1 VIRKRPQAAL
11 QVDSRPAV
19 PLIHPEPGNKVA
31 PYFHMLAYFE
41 TAIGW
46 PELLKRTYKDM
57 IEDDAMGLAAQL
69 AYFFFLALFP
79 AILCVIALASF
90 FPLQNFTD
98 EMISALGRFAPDEM
112 LVLIR
117 DQMVRLGQGNDGG
130 LFSIGLLGAIWSSSA
145 ALVAIISAMNKAY
158 DIEESRP
165 WWKVRLTAILLTI
178 GLAVFIVFSFAL
190 IIGGPQVADWL
201 ANQYALGAA
210 FAWTWK
216 VLQWP
221 IAFAL
226 VVTGISLVYYLA
238 PDAEQEWVWIAP
250 GSLVA
255 ATLWVLGSLAFRYY
269 VVNFGGYET
278 TYGAVAGVILLLLW
292 FYLSGFVII
301 LGAEL
306 SAEIEHASP
315 WGKAPGEKVPG
326 QRKTIGAAA
335 SREYHEH
342 GALVPLPVTNP
353 KLLLPSRVYRLE
365 PTWLERLGAY
375 ALFVIHWRNRTK
387 S

>member
-1 VIRKRPQAAL
+1 
-11 QVDSRPAV
+11 
-19 PLIHPEPGNKVA
+19 
-31 PYFHMLAYFE
+31 MLAYFE

-57 IEDDAMGLAAQL
+57 MEDDALGLAAQL
-69 AYFFFLALFP
+69 AYYFFLALFP
-79 AILCVIALASF
+79 AILCIIALASF

-98 EMISALGRFAPDEM
+98 EMINALGRFAPEEM
-112 LVLIR
+112 LALIR
-117 DQMVRLGQGNDGG
+117 EQMVRLAQSNDGG
-130 LFSIGLLGAIWSSSA
+130 IFSIGLLGAVWSSSA

-165 WWKVRLTAILLTI
+165 WWKVRITAILLTI
-178 GLAVFIVFSFAL
+178 GLAAFIVLSFSL
-190 IIGGPQVADWL
+190 IVGGPQIADWL

-226 VVTGISLVYYLA
+226 IVTGISLVYYLA
-238 PDAEQEWVWIAP
+238 PDADQDWVWIAP
-250 GSLVA
+250 GSLLA
-255 ATLWVLGSLAFRYY
+255 ATLWVIGSLAFRFY
-269 VVNFGGYET
+269 VVSFGSYET

-292 FYLSGFVII
+292 FYLSGLVII

-315 WGKAPGEKVPG
+315 WGKAPAEKVPG
-326 QRKTIGAAA
+326 EKRKIGAAA
-335 SREYHEH
+335 GREYRER
-342 GALVPLPVTNP
+342 GPRPTPLTHVQPAA
-353 KLLLPSRVYRLE
+353 SQVYRIRPSLM
-365 PTWLERLGAY
+365 ERLASY
-375 ALFVIHWRNRTK
+375 LLFLVRWRNRAK